1 MKAKRKDPCQ
11 KRDETRRASES
22 EADLGQLPASAS
34 SFTSVPSSSTE
45 QTSAGPSTSSSRGSQ
60 DGIGAGKDGSKDKDP
75 KDPKPGH
82 GKVAKPEDQ
91 LWLHRALT
99 VSHILRCLA
108 FNDKNGMV
116 ALVNAVSDAHQVL
129 ASTTAH
135 QRLIII
141 TGIPLMLDPEFVKQV
156 LRSIFKSNG
165 GIDRDEIYLPYE
177 TVESV
182 EVKEVGK
189 KDEATG
195 ETIPAAE
202 CQEPDNQ
209 SVQGTNSETKEGEKA
224 EGGDGVKTAVKSVN
238 KLHGYAVVS
247 VMSKTKVENIKK
259 NLSKSQALFEGA
271 IDQDDVTDMPSITT
285 VGPDLLAQDEHG
297 NTPLENYLKY
307 KFFQDK
313 DQIEISDAATLALT
327 EIYTSCF
334 IVEQRHGSPEFR
346 QESGYICLS
355 KEQILQH
362 TPENLLFSFFN
373 NIRPPKKSATE
384 QVMQVLRRYGMLL
397 SPDKEG

>member
-1 MKAKRKDPCQ
+1 MAPP
-11 KRDETRRASES
+11 SS
-22 EADLGQLPASAS
+22 SAS
-34 SFTSVPSSSTE
+34 SSSSSALPSSSSEAT
-45 QTSAGPSTSSSRGSQ
+45 ASTSSSKASQ
-60 DGIGAGKDGSKDKDP
+60 DGKDGTRDKDTKDKDP
-75 KDPKPGH
+75 KDPKQGS
-82 GKVAKPEDQ
+82 GKVGKTEDQ

-108 FNDKNGMV
+108 FNEKNGMV

-129 ASTTAH
+129 SANTAH

-141 TGIPLMLDPEFVKQV
+141 TGIPVMLEPDFVKQV

-177 TVESV
+177 TVETY
-182 EVKEVGK
+182 ELKEKLK

-195 ETIPAAE
+195 ETVVDSGS
-202 CQEPDNQ
+202 EPTRQ
-209 SVQGTNSETKEGEKA
+209 AKETQTDRTQQM
-224 EGGDGVKTAVKSVN
+224 GDGSSESQKTTADTGTAKEVKRVS
-238 KLHGYAVVS
+238 KLLGYAVVS

-259 NLSKSQALFEGA
+259 NLIKSHALFEGA
-271 IDQDDVTDMPSITT
+271 VDQDDVIDMPSIVT
-285 VGPDLLAQDEHG
+285 VSANLLAQDEHG
-297 NTPLENYLKY
+297 NIPLENYLKF

-313 DQIEISDAATLALT
+313 DQTEISDEATLALT
-327 EIYTSCF
+327 EIFTSCF

-355 KEQILQH
+355 KEQILQQ

-373 NIRPPKKSATE
+373 NIRPPKKSVTD
-384 QVMQVLRRYGMLL
+384 QVMHVLRRYGMVL